1 MIHFESEYFQK
12 IGFNNN
18 QIKQYFNAARR
29 DLEIAQ
35 KSDIPEVVFKFTYD
49 ALIKLGITLIA
60 KYDYKVRSVQGH
72 HIKILE
78 KMSQILQNEDIA
90 VIGNKMRHNRNVDF
104 YDGGALITQKDS
116 REYLEFV
123 ESMFKKARF

>member
-1 MIHFESEYFQK
+1 MIHFENEYFQE
-12 IGFNNN
+12 IRFNNN

-35 KSDIPEVVFKFTYD
+35 KSDIPEVIFKFTYD

-60 KYDYKVRSVQGH
+60 KHGYKVRSIQGH

-90 VIGNKMRHNRNVDF
+90 VSGNKMRQNRNSDF

-123 ESMFKKARF
+123 GEVFKKARF